1 MDKFTIRRAQQSDVP
16 VLRNMILELA
26 EYEKL
31 TDQVTATE
39 EILTEW
45 IFQREKAEVLMAEE
59 NGVPVGYAIYFHN
72 FSSFVG
78 RAGIFLEDL
87 YVRPGA
93 RKKGYGKALI
103 RKVAAVTKERG
114 CARLE
119 WNCLDWNQS
128 SIDFYRSLGAIPLDA
143 WTTYRL
149 DGQDLIDLAAEN

>member
-39 EILTEW
+39 ENLTEW

-78 RAGIFLEDL
+78 CAGIFLEDL

-103 RKVAAVTKERG
+103 RKVAAVTQERG

-128 SIDFYRSLGAIPLDA
+128 SIDFYHSLGAIPLDA
-143 WTTYRL
+143 WTMYRL
-149 DGQDLIDLAAEN
+149 DGQDLIDLAAED